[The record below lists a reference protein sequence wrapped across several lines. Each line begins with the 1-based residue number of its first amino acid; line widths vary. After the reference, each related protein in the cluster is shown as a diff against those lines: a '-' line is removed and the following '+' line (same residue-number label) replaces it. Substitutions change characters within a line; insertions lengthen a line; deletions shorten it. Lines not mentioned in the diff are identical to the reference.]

1 MGLFDIFKSKQFE
14 ELFEK
19 AIEEEMTN
27 SQTKNEIY
35 SEITNCYFMILSLL
49 NVNNFKSFLF
59 PDYEDCRKIVV
70 DGKEYDFD
78 NEFRHNNKNATEII
92 CTIDCLIADLEDD
105 DSEAILRKIE
115 KNINSTMSNSI
126 VVTIPSGSGQ

>member
-1 MGLFDIFKSKQFE
+1 MGLFDVFKSKQFE

-19 AIEEEMTN
+19 ALEEEMTN
-27 SQTKNEIY
+27 SQSKNQIY

-49 NVNNFKSFLF
+49 NVNSFKSFQF
-59 PDYEDCRKIVV
+59 PDYEDCRKVVV

-78 NEFRHNNKNATEII
+78 NEFHHNDRNATEML

-105 DSEAILRKIE
+105 IEAILGQIE
-115 KNINSTMSNSI
+115 KNINSSMSNS
-126 VVTIPSGSGQ
+126 

>member
-19 AIEEEMTN
+19 ALEEEMTN
-27 SQTKNEIY
+27 PQSKNQIY

-49 NVNNFKSFLF
+49 NVNSFKSFQF
-59 PDYEDCRKIVV
+59 PDYEDCRKVVV

-78 NEFRHNNKNATEII
+78 NEGN
-92 CTIDCLIADLEDD
+92 LIK
-105 DSEAILRKIE
+105 RK
-115 KNINSTMSNSI
+115 
-126 VVTIPSGSGQ
+126 